1 MKKLLFVSFLDAS
14 CCTRNG
20 MCVCKCACAYIYIH
34 AYIHISTH
42 MYIHIHAYI
51 YTYMDILRLEIS
63 CHMTLCVFVS
73 ITYLKMVPCFVHS
86 KKTLQHFGGFQE
98 IACAFCFLIICAEIS
113 HHFSKTIFQKQ
124 VMFSPC
130 PICRKYI
137 YIYICHICRIYRK
150 DHIINRRN
158 MLHAKWFVCVGVCVC
173 AYFYMYMYIDI

>member
-73 ITYLKMVPCFVHS
+73 ITYLKMVPCGVHS
-86 KKTLQHFGGFQE
+86 KKTVQHFGGFQE
-98 IACAFCFLIICAEIS
+98 IARAFCFLIICAEIS
-113 HHFSKTIFQKQ
+113 HHFSKTIFRKIPERMRWTLLEFFLKKNRSQLTSFINSKI
-124 VMFSPC
+124 FSTF
-130 PICRKYI
+130 RGVSRLFANTK
-137 YIYICHICRIYRK
+137 
-150 DHIINRRN
+150 
-158 MLHAKWFVCVGVCVC
+158 VCKN
-173 AYFYMYMYIDI
+173 